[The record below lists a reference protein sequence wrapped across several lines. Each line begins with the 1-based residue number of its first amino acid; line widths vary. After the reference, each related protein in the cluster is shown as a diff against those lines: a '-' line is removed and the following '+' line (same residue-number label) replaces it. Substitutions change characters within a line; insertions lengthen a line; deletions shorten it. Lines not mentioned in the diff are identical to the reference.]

1 MCGYRLD
8 TRVGIGVGIGIGT
21 RVGVEIGVGTWFL
34 FNRYDDACTVVIP
47 RAYGITCTHH
57 TTGQLST

>member
-21 RVGVEIGVGTWFL
+21 RVGVEIGVGPLKRPLGPFGSFWVL
-34 FNRYDDACTVVIP
+34 SRSSSYV
-47 RAYGITCTHH
+47 H
-57 TTGQLST
+57 TTTAASPLG